1 MQEDYLLNI
10 QIVADL
16 SYAWE
21 IIDNYT
27 AFMQDG
33 IKNDPFI
40 VTKLRATF
48 LKLASALDIP
58 LVSACK
64 TTKKNPS
71 PFSLACSNAYFP
83 AL

>member
-27 AFMQDG
+27 AFMQEG
-33 IKNDPFI
+33 IKRDPFI
-40 VTKLRATF
+40 VIKLRATF
-48 LKLASALDIP
+48 LKLASALELP
-58 LVSACK
+58 LVRC
-64 TTKKNPS
+64 
-71 PFSLACSNAYFP
+71 
-83 AL
+83 